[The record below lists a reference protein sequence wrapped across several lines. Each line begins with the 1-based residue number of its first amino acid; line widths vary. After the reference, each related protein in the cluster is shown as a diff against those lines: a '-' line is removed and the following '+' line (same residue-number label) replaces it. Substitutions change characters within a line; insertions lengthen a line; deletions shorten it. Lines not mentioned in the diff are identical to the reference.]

1 MTAASTTETAVRI
14 HDLDF
19 AYNGTPI
26 LENVNLEIMARDSL
40 CIVGPNGGGKT
51 TLLKLI
57 LGLLKPDRGD
67 IEVLRQTPEKSRLHI
82 GYVPQYARFD
92 PQFPITVLEVVLM
105 GRLDRIFC
113 GAYARQDREAAEA
126 ALAEMGLADLA
137 GRLFAEISGGQRQRV
152 LIARALAAE
161 GELLI
166 LDEPTANIDAASEE
180 HLFELLAKLNERLTV
195 MLVTHDIGFASKFFK
210 SIVCVNRQVVLHPTS
225 ELTGELIRNMY
236 GGDIRMIRHDHR
248 CSPEGHCSHGIS

>member
-1 MTAASTTETAVRI
+1 LIATRRPETAIRI
-14 HDLDF
+14 RDLAF
-19 AYNGTPI
+19 SYNGTPI
-26 LENVNLEIMARDSL
+26 LENVTLEIMALDSL

-57 LGLLKPDRGD
+57 LGLLKPDRGE
-67 IEVLRQTPEKSRLHI
+67 IEVLGQTPEKSRLRI
-82 GYVPQYARFD
+82 GYVPQHARFD
-92 PQFPITVLEVVLM
+92 PQFPVTVLEVVLM

-113 GAYARQDREAAEA
+113 GAYAKTDREAALT
-126 ALAEMGLADLA
+126 ALEEMGLTDLA

-152 LIARALAAE
+152 LIARALASE
-161 GELLI
+161 GEMLI

-210 SIVCVNRQVVLHPTS
+210 SIACVNRQVIIHPTS

-248 CSPEGHCSHGIS
+248 CSAEGHCDHGVS

>member
-1 MTAASTTETAVRI
+1 MTLGTEQETVIRI
-14 HDLDF
+14 SKLDF
-19 AYNGTPI
+19 SYNGTPV
-26 LENVNLEIMARDSL
+26 LENVSLDIMARDSL

-57 LGLLKPDRGD
+57 LGLLKPDRGE
-67 IEVLRQTPEKSRLHI
+67 IEVLGQSPEKSRLRI
-82 GYVPQYARFD
+82 GYVPQYAHYD
-92 PQFPITVLEVVLM
+92 PQFPVTVLEVVLM

-113 GAYARQDREAAEA
+113 GAYAKADREAARA
-126 ALAEMGLADLA
+126 ALEEMSLTDLA
-137 GRLFAEISGGQRQRV
+137 ERQFADISGGQRQRV
-152 LIARALAAE
+152 LIARALAAA

-180 HLFELLAKLNERLTV
+180 HFFEVLGKLNERLTV

-210 SIVCVNRQVVLHPTS
+210 SIACVNRQVVLHPTS

>member
-1 MTAASTTETAVRI
+1 MSAIDTQETVIRI
-14 HDLDF
+14 RNLDF
-19 AYNGTPI
+19 SYNGTPI
-26 LENVNLEIMARDSL
+26 LENVTLDIMARDSL

-57 LGLLKPDRGD
+57 LGLLKPNRGE
-67 IEVLRQTPEKSRLHI
+67 IEVLGHTPEKSRLRI
-82 GYVPQYARFD
+82 GYVPQYARYD
-92 PQFPITVLEVVLM
+92 PQFPVTVLDVVLM

-113 GAYARQDREAAEA
+113 GPYTKKDKEAALA
-126 ALAEMGLADLA
+126 ALAEMGLTDLT

-180 HLFELLAKLNERLTV
+180 QLFKLLATLNERLTV
-195 MLVTHDIGFASKFFK
+195 MLVTHDVGFASKFFK

-248 CSPEGHCSHGIS
+248 CSPEGHCNHGIS